1 MLGSNVNLIVAGL
14 VASTTSLGASGP
26 CVPRML
32 AINRARVGVAVLL
45 SRDLV
50 TWLATEL
57 SSSNYR
63 LRSSLDTTTAEL
75 RASRPTVPS
84 RNNAIDGAFL
94 GAASTVFKVLSSA
107 VCATMLA
114 SSYD

>member
-1 MLGSNVNLIVAGL
+1 
-14 VASTTSLGASGP
+14 
-26 CVPRML
+26 ML
-32 AINRARVGVAVLL
+32 AINSARVGVAVLL

-75 RASRPTVPS
+75 RASRPNIPS